1 MSLDHEPRVPFI
13 DERDQLPAEGR
24 SHYDALTESRGEIQG
39 PFGVLL
45 HSPEL
50 AGRVGR
56 LGAYA
61 RFESTLPDSDR
72 ELGVLTTARAFDC
85 AFEWAVH
92 APIAREA
99 GVTEATLEAVIERG
113 LDQLGDREASIV
125 RYGQELFGDHAV
137 SRGTYDAAE
146 SEFGTEGLVELTA
159 TMGYYAM
166 LACVLNGFDVVPA
179 TGTPLDGE

>member
-1 MSLDHEPRVPFI
+1 MSLEHEPRVPFI
-13 DERDQLPAEGR
+13 DERDQLPPEGR
-24 SHYDALTESRGEIQG
+24 PHHDALTESRGEIRG

-56 LGAYA
+56 LGAYV

-72 ELGVLTTARAFDC
+72 ELGILTTARAFDC
-85 AFEWAVH
+85 AFEWAAH

-99 GVTEATLEAVIERG
+99 GVADETLEAVVDRDG
-113 LDQLGDREASIV
+113 DGLGDREASIV
-125 RYGQELFGDHAV
+125 RYSQELFGDHAV
-137 SRGTYDAAE
+137 SRETYDAAE

-166 LACVLNGFDVVPA
+166 LACVLNAFDVVPTA
-179 TGTPLDGE
+179 GTPLDGS